1 MIDKKL
7 FLLYTLYS
15 ESGGYM
21 GANLYLIKDLSRLS
35 GYSIHTIKYY
45 LRIGLLKEKAR
56 SPETGFRF
64 FDDQSVVHLEK
75 IRVLRRQGRPIKQ
88 IKDELL

>member
-1 MIDKKL
+1 MSDK
-7 FLLYTLYS
+7 
-15 ESGGYM
+15 
-21 GANLYLIKDLSRLS
+21 LYLIKDLSYKS

-45 LRIGLLKEKAR
+45 LKIGLLKEKAR

-64 FDDQSVVHLEK
+64 FDDQNLDSLAQ
-75 IRVLRRQGRPIKQ
+75 IRLLRKQGRSIKQ